1 MSRQLSPAEFCAEA
15 PKVEIPL
22 HTLIKITWDGWRN
35 IKEERITMADSTPD
49 LQQDGQ
55 RGQTETGGQ
64 THRFAFLQPKY
75 SRKQRERSGKQREA
89 TRNNGKLLRID

>member
-1 MSRQLSPAEFCAEA
+1 M
-15 PKVEIPL
+15 EIPL

-55 RGQTETGGQ
+55 RG
-64 THRFAFLQPKY
+64 L
-75 SRKQRERSGKQREA
+75 
-89 TRNNGKLLRID
+89 